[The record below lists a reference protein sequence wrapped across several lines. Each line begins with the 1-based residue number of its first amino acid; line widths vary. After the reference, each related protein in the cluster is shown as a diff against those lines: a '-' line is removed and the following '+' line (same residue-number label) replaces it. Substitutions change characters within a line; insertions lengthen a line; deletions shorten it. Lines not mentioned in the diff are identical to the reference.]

1 MQEYD
6 KKNELKEEYVIN
18 CEVRIKKLLSLA
30 GLNSDK
36 DFKLY
41 IDAVKMKYG
50 GGYSIKLARNT
61 DEVFVNSYNP
71 DWTLEW
77 KHLYPAMFRF
87 FLQLQYITEHYM
99 EDDIGTMDMF
109 INALKN
115 GSGSL

>member
-41 IDAVKMKYG
+41 IDAVKMNYG
-50 GGYSIKLARNT
+50 GGGGGGGIPSN
-61 DEVFVNSYNP
+61 
-71 DWTLEW
+71 
-77 KHLYPAMFRF
+77 
-87 FLQLQYITEHYM
+87 
-99 EDDIGTMDMF
+99 
-109 INALKN
+109 
-115 GSGSL
+115 

>member
-1 MQEYD
+1 MQEYV

-41 IDAVKMKYG
+41 IDAVKMNYG

-87 FLQLQYITEHYM
+87 FCSYNISQNIIWKM
-99 EDDIGTMDMF
+99 I
-109 INALKN
+109 
-115 GSGSL
+115 